1 MNEAPTD
8 CGLCR
13 HLVWLSSIYME
24 RAQVLV
30 RCEYENG
37 EVRARIDALGQVEPL
52 AWCPLRRVPA

>member
-13 HLVWLSSIYME
+13 HLLWLSSLYME
-24 RAQVLV
+24 PSQVLV

-37 EVRARIDALGQVEPL
+37 GGRARIDALGQVEVP
-52 AWCPLRRVPA
+52 AWCALRRAA